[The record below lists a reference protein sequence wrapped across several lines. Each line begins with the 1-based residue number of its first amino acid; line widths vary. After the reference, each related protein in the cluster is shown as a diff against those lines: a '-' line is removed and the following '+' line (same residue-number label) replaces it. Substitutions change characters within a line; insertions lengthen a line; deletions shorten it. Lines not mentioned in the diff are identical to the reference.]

1 MKKVIVILT
10 SIILCLS
17 ISALVYLG
25 IIYSSYLGK
34 YNRKDIKV
42 IEENIKK
49 TEKEIVEGKEEI
61 EKIKTDNKEKVELLE
76 VWKKELNKVKRNS

>member
-10 SIILCLS
+10 SFILCLS
-17 ISALVYLG
+17 IGASVYLG
-25 IIYSSYLGK
+25 VIYSSYLGK
-34 YNRKDIKV
+34 YNKKDIKV

-49 TEKEIVEGKEEI
+49 TENEIVKGKEEI

-76 VWKKELNKVKRNS
+76 VWKKELNKVKKDS